1 MGLDELKEFMS
12 KKFNTK
18 MESYIFDNYI
28 IITPINNI
36 TKLSKIYDKEH
47 NIKSIEVFYNSLH
60 CNTLE
65 NSIILNKTE
74 FDILFA
80 NKNMSSIIIE
90 KSNELNLR
98 RIINKLLIEG

>member
-12 KKFNTK
+12 KKFNIK

-47 NIKSIEVFYNSLH
+47 NIKSIEVFNNSLH
-60 CNTLE
+60 CDTLE